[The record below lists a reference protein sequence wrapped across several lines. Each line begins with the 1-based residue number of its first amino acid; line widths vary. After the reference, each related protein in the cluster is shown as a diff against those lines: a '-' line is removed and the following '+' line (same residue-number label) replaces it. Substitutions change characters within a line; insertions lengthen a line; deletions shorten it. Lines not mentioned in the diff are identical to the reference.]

1 MALQPGRLAKWRK
14 QAWPTTPVAG
24 SCEHLIDLLRYMC
37 ADDSRPEELFQW
49 VLRWLAYPIQHPGA
63 KMQTTI
69 VVHGPQGTGKNM
81 FFEVIMGIYG
91 RYGRIIDQSAI
102 EDKFNDWASR
112 RLFERLHQFEAVRE
126 LSGRATFRLYGL

>member
-1 MALQPGRLAKWRK
+1 M
-14 QAWPTTPVAG
+14 AG
-24 SCEHLIDLLRYMC
+24 SCEYLVDLLRYMC
-37 ADDSRPEELFQW
+37 AKESKPEELFQW
-49 VLRWLAYPIQHPGA
+49 VIRWLAYPIQHPGA

-81 FFEVIMGIYG
+81 FFEAIMGIYG

-112 RLFERLHQFEAVRE
+112 SKGCNGYRGLCRRGQSPRFLCGR
-126 LSGRATFRLYGL
+126 SGGLGGLTTRGG